1 MPMFVTNCSKYGES
15 GICRTSSLLFRGFKY
30 KGYWS
35 DPGPLVAAAIAK
47 RNQIPGSQRDVPA
60 FQINLEGVEDVE
72 VFVNH
77 FWMKKLRALGCLTVE
92 KFKPNARTKVPHAVA
107 DTLAIPTSGIVD
119 VPPFQLGAT
128 WNWPV
133 IEAMQR
139 VSNDLS
145 AGKGLGLAPA
155 STVENAHPTK
165 DDALPADRR
174 KDSATDAAA
183 SSRSASSRCTA
194 SSPAVVEARTISR
207 TCSYCA
213 PIATA

>member
-1 MPMFVTNCSKYGES
+1 MSRRKRVSKES
-15 GICRTSSLLFRGFKY
+15 DAICAHVRDELLKVRRERDLQNIVFAFPRVKY

-145 AGKGLGLAPA
+145 AGKGLDWH
-155 STVENAHPTK
+155 SV
-165 DDALPADRR
+165 
-174 KDSATDAAA
+174 DS
-183 SSRSASSRCTA
+183 
-194 SSPAVVEARTISR
+194 
-207 TCSYCA
+207 
-213 PIATA
+213 